1 MTNKGK
7 NILIITGLI
16 VCIII
21 IILANIET
29 SDRKNETTYII
40 NPPTRASQVFV
51 NTGAKWI
58 IQATYKLLKPIQ

>member
-16 VCIII
+16 VCMII

-29 SDRKNETTYII
+29 SDRKNKTTYTI
-40 NPPTRASQVFV
+40 NPPTRASQVLV
-51 NTGAKWI
+51 NTGTKWI
-58 IQATYKLLKPIQ
+58 IKTTYKLLKPIQ